1 MLLVAQKKVGGI
13 LKMNPFVQQFINQ
26 KLKTI
31 TVDELLKHAK
41 NYNVTLSQ
49 AEASKIITIL
59 KAENNIS
66 IDNDEQHRNIIK
78 KIGKEV
84 NANLAKKANELLR
97 QFKNK

>member
-1 MLLVAQKKVGGI
+1 MLVMEHQRWGVI
-13 LKMNPFVQQFINQ
+13 SMNPFVQQFINQ

-31 TVDELLKHAK
+31 TVDELLKHAQ

-49 AEASKIITIL
+49 AEAAKIITIL
-59 KAENNIS
+59 KAERNIS
-66 IDNDEQHRNIIK
+66 INNDEQHRNIIK

-84 NANLAKKANELLR
+84 NVNLAKKANELLK

>member
-1 MLLVAQKKVGGI
+1 
-13 LKMNPFVQQFINQ
+13 MNPFVQQFINQ

-41 NYNVTLSQ
+41 NYNVNLSQ
-49 AEASKIITIL
+49 AEAAKIITIL
-59 KAENNIS
+59 KAEKNIS

-84 NANLAKKANELLR
+84 NVSLAKKANELLS
-97 QFKNK
+97 QFKKK

>member
-1 MLLVAQKKVGGI
+1 MLLMAQSKVGKF
-13 LKMNPFVQQFINQ
+13 KMNPFVQQFINQ

-41 NYNVTLSQ
+41 NYNINLSQ
-49 AEASKIITIL
+49 AEAAKIITIL
-59 KAENNIS
+59 KAEKNIS

-84 NANLAKKANELLR
+84 NVNLAKKANELLR
-97 QFKNK
+97 QFKK